1 MIKILKEKGGK
12 VVELTYESVYEKVMK
27 IVVEKLS
34 VNESEIRKNSNFTD
48 DLGADSLAVIEIIMA
63 IEDEFD
69 IEIPEDQEGKI
80 TTMDQTVKYIIEKKG

>member
-1 MIKILKEKGGK
+1 VIKILKEKGGK

>member
-1 MIKILKEKGGK
+1 M
-12 VVELTYESVYEKVMK
+12 ELTYESVYEKVMK